1 MSNGQPTSSLT
12 HRLLGLARRLQ
23 VGRILRYLD
32 LWARYLWRRASS
44 ALRSGPARGDGKTAA
59 EAALIAGAD
68 MGTAYRATVGSW
80 LPLDLANVRLHR
92 ALLASAAQARPE
104 LGITPAVV
112 DAVVGLK
119 TADDLTGSV
128 DRLVGTGEAFG
139 TINAALYILLLRR
152 LPDAS
157 ELPMINSRHPRHA
170 LIAIR
175 SGDEYRK
182 QGRRTVAG

>member
-1 MSNGQPTSSLT
+1 
-12 HRLLGLARRLQ
+12 LGLARRLQ
-23 VGRILRYLD
+23 VGRIARYLD
-32 LWARYLWRRASS
+32 LWARYLWRRTSS
-44 ALRSGPARGDGKTAA
+44 AVRPGPTRGDGEAAAA

-68 MGTAYRATVGSW
+68 MGTAYRATISSW
-80 LPLDLANVRLHR
+80 LPLELANARLHR

-104 LGITPAVV
+104 LGITPSMV
-112 DAVVGLK
+112 DAVVRLK

-139 TINAALYILLLRR
+139 TVNTALYILLLRR

>member
-1 MSNGQPTSSLT
+1 VGPLPLATGVE
-12 HRLLGLARRLQ
+12 RLAVWPRAGRWKNRRR
-23 VGRILRYLD
+23 GRPDRG
-32 LWARYLWRRASS
+32 RRH
-44 ALRSGPARGDGKTAA
+44 GDGH
-59 EAALIAGAD
+59 
-68 MGTAYRATVGSW
+68 RATVGSW

-104 LGITPAVV
+104 LGITP
-112 DAVVGLK
+112 AVVGLK

-152 LPDAS
+152 LPDAA

-175 SGDEYRK
+175 SGDQYRK